1 MLVLQTPLAMT
12 ALWIAFVSDL
22 RMRWEKRY
30 SFSNLG
36 HVPGLDDDFGSNKGN
51 IPDFLNGCK
60 MKKQRN
66 VTREG
71 S

>member
-1 MLVLQTPLAMT
+1 MLGLQIPLAMT
-12 ALWIAFVSDL
+12 ALWMAFVSDL
-22 RMRWEKRY
+22 RMRWEKRE

-36 HVPGLDDDFGSNKGN
+36 HVPGLDDDFGSDAGN
-51 IPDFLNGCK
+51 VPDFLNGLK
-60 MKKQRN
+60 MKKQQN